1 MQVPDLVVLICLLLR
16 RVNVAV
22 QGQIGVKP
30 SPFFK
35 PSWVLVPA
43 PRQPWMNPNPASI
56 LFGIRDRDKK
66 KKKTETPSVFG
77 SSAGSASMGR
87 FKGGMLRISS
97 KEIEKINGP
106 K

>member
-1 MQVPDLVVLICLLLR
+1 
-16 RVNVAV
+16 
-22 QGQIGVKP
+22 
-30 SPFFK
+30 
-35 PSWVLVPA
+35 
-43 PRQPWMNPNPASI
+43 MNPNPASI